1 MAVDPIASRYARAAF
16 ESAQGA
22 GKTDELLEQLSRIGQ
37 LIQGHAELRRLI
49 INPDVDPPDKV
60 GVLDRAMQGAWSPLT
75 RAFIEMVVVRGRAE
89 YLPQIADAFEAAVD
103 AAQGRLRAQVRSA
116 HPVGHETLARIRK
129 HLEAREGKHID
140 LEADVD
146 PRLIGGVQLVLGHRV
161 IDGSIRRQLAELRE
175 RLLSVR
181 VF

>member
-1 MAVDPIASRYARAAF
+1 MALDPIATRYAGALFEAAKD
-16 ESAQGA
+16 AQQL
-22 GKTDELLEQLSRIGQ
+22 DEVREHLTLIGRLVRQHPDLRQLMN
-37 LIQGHAELRRLI
+37 
-49 INPDVDPPDKV
+49 NPDVDPPDKV